1 MSRFI
6 PARVLAGTAIA
17 VSASVLAPSTSTAVP
32 APRSPHGTHHDPG
45 SIGIRLVDV
54 PAKLADDPRAREY
67 IIDNL
72 LPGTIIHR
80 RIRVVNK
87 STSTQHVDVYPG
99 AAAIT
104 HGSFIGARG
113 GTRNDVTTWTKL
125 GHSSLDIPEGGTADD
140 TVTIAVPA
148 DAAPGERY
156 AVLWAQVSDGHGA
169 DGVRLVTRTGIRLY
183 LSVGGDNPRSAAFK
197 VNTMTAAR
205 NPAGDA
211 IVVAQVHNTGGRAV
225 DLSGTLNLSKVS
237 GNLTA
242 GPYKVKLGTTLAP
255 GQSEPVTVPVT
266 DQVANGPWNATI
278 DLKSGLLDETAHA
291 RITFPDTPGIAAAVA
306 VTSPR
311 TPTRPVLIGVV
322 VAAFL
327 LGTATLLT
335 AARLRR
341 RRGST

>member
-1 MSRFI
+1 M
-6 PARVLAGTAIA
+6 AIA
-17 VSASVLAPSTSTAVP
+17 VSAGVLAPSTSTAAP
-32 APRSPHGTHHDPG
+32 APQDTHHDPG
-45 SIGIRLVDV
+45 SIGIRLVDI
-54 PAKLADDPRAREY
+54 PARLADDPRAREY

-72 LPGTIIHR
+72 VPGTIIHR

-87 STSTQHVDVYPG
+87 STSTQHVTVYPD

-125 GHSSLDIPEGGTADD
+125 GRTGLDIPAGRTADD

-156 AVLWAQVSDGHGA
+156 AVLWAQVSDAHGA
-169 DGVRLVTRTGIRLY
+169 GGVTLVTRTGIRLY
-183 LSVGGDNPRSAAFK
+183 LSVGGDNPPSAAFT
-197 VNTMTAAR
+197 VNTMTTER

-211 IVVAQVHNTGGRAV
+211 IVMAQVHNTGGRAV
-225 DLSGTLNLSKVS
+225 DLSGTLSLSKVS

-242 GPYKVKLGTTLAP
+242 GPYEVKLGTTLAP

-266 DQVANGPWNATI
+266 DQVADGPWNATI

-291 RITFPDTPGIAAAVA
+291 RITFPHTPGITEAAV
-306 VTSPR
+306 VTSAR
-311 TPTRPVLIGVV
+311 TPTRSVLITVV
-322 VAAFL
+322 SAALL
-327 LGTATLLT
+327 LGGAILLT
-335 AARLRR
+335 AVRR
-341 RRGST
+341 RRRHRST

>member
-1 MSRFI
+1 M
-6 PARVLAGTAIA
+6 
-17 VSASVLAPSTSTAVP
+17 SASLLAPSASTAVP
-32 APRSPHGTHHDPG
+32 VPLAPHGTHHNPG

-72 LPGTIIHR
+72 VPGTIIHR

-87 STSTQHVDVYPG
+87 STSAQHVDMYPG

-125 GHSSLDIPEGGTADD
+125 RHSSLDVPEGGTADD
-140 TVTIAVPA
+140 AVTIAVPA

-156 AVLWAQVSDGHGA
+156 AVLWAQVSDAHA
-169 DGVRLVTRTGIRLY
+169 DGVRLITRTGIRLY
-183 LSVGGDNPRSAAFK
+183 LSVGGDNPRSAAFT

-211 IVVAQVHNTGGRAV
+211 VVVARVHNTGGRAV

-266 DQVANGPWNATI
+266 DQVADGPWNATI

-291 RITFPDTPGIAAAVA
+291 RITFPNTPSITAAVA

-311 TPTRPVLIGVV
+311 TPTRPVLISVV
-322 VAAFL
+322 GAALL
-327 LGTATLLT
+327 LGTAILLA
-335 AARLRR
+335 AARRRR
-341 RRGST
+341 RRGTT

>member
-1 MSRFI
+1 M
-6 PARVLAGTAIA
+6 LAATAFA
-17 VSASVLAPSTSTAVP
+17 VSAGVLAPSTSTAAP
-32 APRSPHGTHHDPG
+32 APQAPHGTSHDPG

-54 PAKLADDPRAREY
+54 PTDLADDPRAREY

-72 LPGTIIHR
+72 VPGTVIHR
-80 RIRVVNK
+80 RIRVVNN
-87 STSTQHVDVYPG
+87 STSAQHVAVYPD

-125 GHSSLDIPEGGTADD
+125 GRTSLDIPAGGTADD

-156 AVLWAQVSDGHGA
+156 AVLWAQVSDTHSAG
-169 DGVRLVTRTGIRLY
+169 GVTLVTRTGIRVY
-183 LSVGGDNPRSAAFK
+183 LSVGGDNPPSAAFT
-197 VNTMTAAR
+197 VDSMTAER

-211 IVVAQVHNTGGRAV
+211 VVMAQVHNTGGRAV
-225 DLSGTLNLSKVS
+225 DLSGTLSLSKVS

-242 GPYKVKLGTTLAP
+242 GPYPVKLGTTLAP

-266 DQVANGPWNATI
+266 DQVADGPWNATI

-291 RITFPDTPGIAAAVA
+291 RIAFPHTPGIADAAA
-306 VTSPR
+306 VTSTR
-311 TPTRPVLIGVV
+311 TPTRLVLIT
-322 VAAFL
+322 AAGAALL
-327 LGTATLLT
+327 LGAAILLNS
-335 AARLRR
+335 ARR
-341 RRGST
+341 RRREARDGDPNETA